1 MRNRNQTRGKALM
14 FTALI
19 VICSLDL
26 AADCNVAN
34 AKDVRVLKGQYASQA
49 QCLEYA
55 YAYLAQATGM
65 PPLSM
70 QIARYRRVNVICMQR

>member
-1 MRNRNQTRGKALM
+1 M

-19 VICSLDL
+19 VFCSLDL
-26 AADCNVAN
+26 AADCDVAN

-49 QCLEYA
+49 LCQEYGH
-55 YAYLAQATGM
+55 AYLAQATGM

-70 QIARYRRVNVICMQR
+70 RIARYRRVNVICVQPQAH